1 MKKRLI
7 IIFASIFIIAMTA
20 FFAFGDGDSFFGGG
34 TGGITPGSNAT
45 LNTAN
50 ITTLNT
56 AGANITGGTAN
67 LDLLTSMNVDLTA
80 ANLNQPA
87 TTYAGANVYGFLH
100 KNTILNGNSGGLLWG
115 GFTNDDHIPL
125 TAFGIIGTNGTPTS
139 PAYLLWAN
147 KMGVGTNVVAL
158 GNTDMAEEVATGI
171 GQILRTLYGNGDE
184 TITGMFTAPTLNTA
198 GANITGG
205 NISLT
210 NITVNDFLYMSVD
223 AGIDT
228 PYAPSAATKIQG
240 NVTAITAG
248 NVTAA
253 NGTYTTFTPVAG
265 GNITA
270 AASAAGANATLTFSN
285 MTVGRVVHHQFTP
298 TLTSGSVP
306 TLTVTSGATL
316 SSLCTFANATI
327 CDSYFIPTSANVVLT
342 ITTAGAANFV
352 IASSSTYEYS
362 RAAIGRDFSHTTAQT
377 LLYDIYFPYD
387 WDAGNV
393 YAKLFNVIDQSS
405 APAANN
411 TVIYQIGGFCVGTN
425 DSLDQTMGTG
435 VNATFTAGANM
446 AQYQEVI
453 TNESGAITLNNA
465 GAGKKC
471 RMEVRR
477 LTTDT
482 YTQPIAL
489 TGMRIRFRRVMNGT
503 YTGN

>member
-1 MKKRLI
+1 MKKIWKVLLLI
-7 IIFASIFIIAMTA
+7 LLIPVLVWAAADPSAFIYAPKGWQIQNSCTGIEDNGSGCWDGSSLCIGNGSTCASV
-20 FFAFGDGDSFFGGG
+20 G
-34 TGGITPGSNAT
+34 GGITPGSNAT
-45 LNTAN
+45 LGDV
-50 ITTLNT
+50 
-56 AGANITGGTAN
+56 GANKLTVTTSANLPANTMVGGNVLTTDNFKSAYPGIDCKSAGGNVIKCPGIVDDGRNVTVTEQFIAANVDINGGT
-67 LDLLTSMNVDLTA
+67 VDGTVIGGNTPAAVTTNNLTA
-80 ANLNQPA
+80 
-87 TTYAGANVYGFLH
+87 
-100 KNTILNGNSGGLLWG
+100 
-115 GFTNDDHIPL
+115 
-125 TAFGIIGTNGTPTS
+125 
-139 PAYLLWAN
+139 
-147 KMGVGTNVVAL
+147 
-158 GNTDMAEEVATGI
+158 
-171 GQILRTLYGNGDE
+171 
-184 TITGMFTAPTLNTA
+184 
-198 GANITGG
+198 TGG
-205 NISLT
+205 NVSLT

-228 PYAPSAATKIQG
+228 PYAPSATTMIRG

-342 ITTAGAANFV
+342 ITTADAANFV
-352 IASSSTYEYS
+352 IGSSSTYEYS
-362 RAAIGRDFSHTTAQT
+362 RAAIGRDFSHTTAQA

-471 RMEVRR
+471 RTEVRR

-489 TGMRIRFRRVMNGT
+489 TGMRIRFSRVMNGT
-503 YTGN
+503 YRGN